1 MIVKFDS
8 LSRLEIPK
16 FYVCSPGSVCSNG
29 MLSNVIGIL
38 SDTCDEELV
47 LNFNSISEL
56 NFRVYKTA
64 RESAED
70 TEYIYKLYKSLQNRR
85 MIFLDDIGYFVIT
98 NVEEGFSEGKSY
110 KDIHAESCEKEI
122 QNKMLPYISNGT
134 YKFIDLFETVVSS
147 TPLWTIGHVD
157 TSVDDRY
164 RTFEDVSTELNC
176 LSFMLDDI
184 QNAYECIIC
193 FDCVNRV
200 ISVYDQSTYVE
211 QTNIHIT
218 KNDVIN
224 SIDISEK
231 SDDLYTAIT
240 VSGDD
245 NLNISPVNPLGTN
258 VIYNFDYYIDWMSDE
273 LREKVISWK
282 EATSSA
288 EDEYYRLNLDYY
300 NKLTEKSNLD
310 LELSKLGVQLT
321 MYQRC
326 RDNIV
331 AEADTLNVS
340 GYNEVILENGGI
352 AIDMMPEISD
362 TINNID
368 TLISTVNSEI
378 SDANEAIEDINSYM
392 NDIYERIVSIR
403 NTISIDNYF
412 VTTSYGV
419 KDTHL
424 LDELMNYVY
433 EGSYTDEYIAVTDIM
448 TYSEKFMQMK
458 TLYDRAVAQLRR
470 ISQPLQE
477 FTIDV
482 ENFVF
487 IKEFEEWSSQL
498 KTGCL
503 INVELDTD
511 DVAMLFLSTITIN
524 YEDKSLNLTF
534 GNRFNKFDTKSLF
547 DKVLGNIQ
555 KSANTIN
562 YLKEAIYP
570 IKNGEF
576 NSMKEAIENSRT
588 LTKNAVLSSTNE
600 EVVIDDTGYTGRKL
614 VNGEYDPH
622 QVKLT
627 GTNLV
632 FTDDAWETCKVAL
645 GKLISG
651 DGGSVYGLN
660 AEAIIG
666 NIIIGE
672 ELHIKD
678 KNGRDLLD
686 VVDGKISMSVNGLA
700 TKEDVEN
707 IELTPGPQGIGVSS
721 TTAFYY
727 LSDYS
732 TSMSGGYWSTEV
744 PEWVDGK
751 YYWQKFVTIY
761 TNGATAE
768 TTPVCITGATGSQG
782 IPGIQGEQGIR
793 GERGEKGDSG
803 QTSYFHIKYSPVLNP
818 TASQMTEQPDKY
830 IGTYVDFTSTD
841 SDDPSKYTWARFEGV
856 QGPRGEQGIPGV
868 GADGKTSY
876 LHIKYSNDGGSTF
889 TENNGETV
897 GSYIGTCVNY
907 DQIDPNEVGS
917 YTWAR
922 IKGDAGESTYT
933 HIRYS
938 ANSDGTSFVSSP
950 TPSTIYIGVYTGTSS
965 TPPTS
970 KTEYK
975 WSKYIGDKGDTG
987 NAGNG
992 INSIT
997 YYYLTNNSPST
1008 PSASSIT
1015 STTMTVPTSENRY
1028 LWQKEVIDFTD
1039 SSVADKT
1046 TVVLLAVY
1054 GETGQQGPKGD
1065 NGNDGTSVS
1074 ITSTSIRYQASTSG
1088 TQTPSGTWSTTIPP
1102 VALGSYLWTKT
1113 VVNYSDGKSTTA
1125 YSVAYKGTNGEKGDK
1140 GDTGNGINSVTVTY
1154 GQSDSPSSQ
1163 PTSWVTDI
1171 PSVPAGKYLWTR
1183 TITDYTSAS
1192 VDDTVTYTY
1201 AKQGATGQQGE
1212 KGDTG
1217 DAGTSVKVSS
1227 IKYQSGSSPTT
1238 APSGTWS
1245 NNPVAVSDGLYL
1257 WTKTTFS
1264 DGSIAY
1270 GIAKQGEKGSD
1281 GENGADGKDG
1291 VDGVG
1296 INSIEEHYQI
1306 SASDR
1311 TVPTTW
1317 QNTPPIITAE
1327 NRYLWNYETITYTN
1341 NTHKDTEK
1349 RVIGVYGDTGSKGD
1363 AGTDGKSIG
1372 SVVNYYLATNA
1383 SSGVTTSTA
1392 GWTTAVQSVSAV
1404 KKYLWNY
1411 EQIKYTDNTVASTS
1425 APCIIGAY
1433 GDKGDTGQTGA
1444 TGTRGTGLWS
1454 VTTAPSSYTT
1464 QTGGFTPTYRMSLS
1478 TAKSQSG
1485 ATNILVGDQ
1494 IRYSYY
1500 TYPVGYVDSS
1510 YVYMG
1515 ARVSIRGA
1523 TGAKGDQGDQGEQ
1536 GKGVASIEVEFYL
1549 STDNKSCVGGS
1560 WQTTMPE
1567 WSVGKYLWTRNK
1579 ITYSNPTSVAYTEPL
1594 CDSSWEALTNSLT
1607 YEIESVNKK
1616 LEEQSAGVTSTAEG
1630 VVIEALKGYVGT
1642 TEYSD
1647 FTQRVE
1653 STLKV
1658 LSTSI
1663 DMDFS
1668 DSVVSKLNS
1677 SINGLSNSF
1686 NELQQSIDK
1695 HISFSLD
1702 GITITGSS
1710 GISLTLDNSGIVF
1723 SKNGTNFGTWDGN
1736 NFHTGNI
1743 IVDVNER
1750 AQFGNFAFIP
1760 RSDGSLSFLKVG
1772 G

>member
-282 EATSSA
+282 EVTSSA

-340 GYNEVILENGGI
+340 GYNEVILENGGA

-368 TLISTVNSEI
+368 ALISTVNSEI

-458 TLYDRAVAQLRR
+458 TLYDRAVAQLCR

-588 LTKNAVLSSTNE
+588 LTKNSVLSSTNE

-645 GKLISG
+645 GRLISG
-651 DGGSVYGLN
+651 DGESVYGLN

-678 KNGRDLLD
+678 KYGRDLLD
-686 VVDGKISMSVNGLA
+686 VVDGKISMSVSGLA
-700 TKEDVEN
+700 TKDDVRD
-707 IELTPGPQGIGVSS
+707 IELTPGPRGIGVRS

-732 TSMSGGYWSTEV
+732 TSLSGGSWSTDV
-744 PEWVDGK
+744 PAWVNGK

-761 TNGATAE
+761 TNGETAE
-768 TTPVCITGATGSQG
+768 TTPVCITGATGAQG
-782 IPGIQGEQGIR
+782 IPGIQGEQGVQ
-793 GERGEKGDSG
+793 GEKGEKGDSG
-803 QTSYFHIKYSPVLNP
+803 QTSYFHIKYSPVSNP

-841 SDDPSKYTWARFEGV
+841 SNDPSKYTWSRFEGV

-868 GADGKTSY
+868 GVDGKTSY

-889 TENNGETV
+889 TGNNGETV

-907 DQIDPNEVGS
+907 DQSDPTAVGS

-922 IKGDAGESTYT
+922 IKGDTGESTYT

-938 ANSDGTSFVSSP
+938 ANSDGTGFVASP
-950 TPSTIYIGVYTGTSS
+950 TSSTIYIGVYTGTSS

-970 KTEYK
+970 KTAYT

-987 NAGNG
+987 DTGNG

-997 YYYLTNNSPST
+997 YYYLTNNSSST

-1015 STTMTVPTSENRY
+1015 STTMTVPTSTNRY

-1046 TVVLLAVY
+1046 TVILLAVY
-1054 GETGQQGPKGD
+1054 GETGQQGPKGATGD
-1065 NGNDGTSVS
+1065 KGDKGDTGTSVS
-1074 ITSTSIRYQASTSG
+1074 ITNTSISYQASASG
-1088 TQTPSGTWSTTIPP
+1088 TQAPSGTWSTTVP
-1102 VALGSYLWTKT
+1102 VVDLGSYLWTKT

-1125 YSVAYKGTNGEKGDK
+1125 YSVAYKGTNGAKGDK
-1140 GDTGNGINSVTVTY
+1140 GDKGDAGNGINSVTVTY
-1154 GQSDSPSSQ
+1154 GQSDSPSTY
-1163 PTSWVTDI
+1163 PTSWGTEI

-1183 TITDYTSAS
+1183 TVTDYTSTS

-1217 DAGTSVKVSS
+1217 AAGTSVRVSS
-1227 IKYQSGSSPTT
+1227 IKYQSGTSPTT
-1238 APSGTWS
+1238 APTGTWN
-1245 NNPVAVSDGLYL
+1245 NNPVVVSDGEYL

-1270 GIAKQGEKGSD
+1270 GIAKQGEKGSAGKD
-1281 GENGADGKDG
+1281 GSDGKDG
-1291 VDGVG
+1291 VDGIG
-1296 INSIEEHYQI
+1296 ISSIAEHYQV
-1306 SASDR
+1306 SASN
-1311 TVPTTW
+1311 TTSPSTW
-1317 QNTPPIITAE
+1317 QNTPPSMTTT
-1327 NRYLWNYETITYTN
+1327 NRYLWNYETVTYTDG
-1341 NTHKDTEK
+1341 THKDTEK

-1363 AGTDGKSIG
+1363 AGTNGKSIG
-1372 SVVNYYLATNA
+1372 IVVNYYLATA
-1383 SSGVTTSTA
+1383 SSSGVTTSTS
-1392 GWTTAVQSVSAV
+1392 GWTTSVQSVSAS

-1433 GDKGDTGQTGA
+1433 GDKGDTGAAGV
-1444 TGTRGTGLWS
+1444 GIS
-1454 VTTAPSSYTT
+1454 DVTTHY
-1464 QTGGFTPTYRMSLS
+1464 
-1478 TAKSQSG
+1478 
-1485 ATNILVGDQ
+1485 
-1494 IRYSYY
+1494 
-1500 TYPVGYVDSS
+1500 
-1510 YVYMG
+1510 
-1515 ARVSIRGA
+1515 
-1523 TGAKGDQGDQGEQ
+1523 
-1536 GKGVASIEVEFYL
+1536 YL
-1549 STDNKSCVGGS
+1549 STSDTELLEGEWV
-1560 WQTTMPE
+1560 TTMPKIVE
-1567 WSVGKYLWTRNK
+1567 GKYLWSRNI
-1579 ITYSNPTSVAYTEPL
+1579 ITYTDATQDVTNEWCVSKGVLDSVSPAMDSAVEASKRYASDLATDSQSTLISAMSEYTEK
-1594 CDSSWEALTNSLT
+1594 SAFEQYQQSLDAQLKVIGG
-1607 YEIESVNKK
+1607 EIEMRVKQTDINDIK
-1616 LEEQSAGVTSTAEG
+1616 TAQGEMKESIQTIENFMKFGSEG
-1630 VVIEALKGYVGT
+1630 
-1642 TEYSD
+1642 
-1647 FTQRVE
+1647 
-1653 STLKV
+1653 
-1658 LSTSI
+1658 
-1663 DMDFS
+1663 
-1668 DSVVSKLNS
+1668 
-1677 SINGLSNSF
+1677 
-1686 NELQQSIDK
+1686 
-1695 HISFSLD
+1695 
-1702 GITITGSS
+1702 
-1710 GISLTLDNSGIVF
+1710 LTLGQEGSNVKQVLDNDSQEIVIGGTVVQ
-1723 SKNGTNFGTWDGN
+1723 KVDATNGAEYTAVKIKDRLQLGN
-1736 NFHTGNI
+1736 LI
-1743 IVDVNER
+1743 IY
-1750 AQFGNFAFIP
+1750 IY
-1760 RSDGSLSFLKVG
+1760 SDGSIAGRKA
-1772 G
+1772 